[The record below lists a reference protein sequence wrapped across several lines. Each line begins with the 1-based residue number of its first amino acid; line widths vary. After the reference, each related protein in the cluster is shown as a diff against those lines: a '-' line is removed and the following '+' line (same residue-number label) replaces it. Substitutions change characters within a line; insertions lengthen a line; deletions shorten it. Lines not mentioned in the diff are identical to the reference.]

1 MKIVFLLFPL
11 IAFGQLK
18 VEPKKLQIK
27 LEYEIIERKIL
38 LKDTIYICKNV
49 NVRVSKDTIFIY
61 GKRQYLKIKR

>member
-1 MKIVFLLFPL
+1 MKIAVLLFPF

-49 NVRVSKDTIFIY
+49 NVRLSKDTIFIY